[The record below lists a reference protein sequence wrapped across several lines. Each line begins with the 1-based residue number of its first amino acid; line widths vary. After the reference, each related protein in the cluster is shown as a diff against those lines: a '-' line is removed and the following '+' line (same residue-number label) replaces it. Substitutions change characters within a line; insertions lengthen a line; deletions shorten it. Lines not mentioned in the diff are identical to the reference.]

1 MNLIIAGPQGSGKG
15 TQAEML
21 AKKFG
26 LVYFQIGVELRK
38 IAEIAATINTGK
50 TVSDEIAFEVAK
62 RFLNSDN
69 LQKGILFDGFPRCLS
84 QALWLDEQ
92 LSGLNS
98 TIDKII
104 LLNISREETFR
115 RLSSRRICPKCN
127 RNYNLITIPPKND
140 EICDD
145 CQLMLVQRE
154 DETLSAIETRLQ
166 IYEQNTVPMID
177 YYRQK
182 GKVIEING
190 EQPVEKVFQDILSE
204 LK

>member
-38 IAEIAATINTGK
+38 IAEVAETINTGK

-69 LQKGILFDGFPRCLS
+69 LQKGIIFDGFPRYLS
-84 QALWLDEQ
+84 QALWLNEQ

-115 RLSSRRICPKCN
+115 RLSSRRICPKCG
-127 RNYNLITIPPKND
+127 RNYNLIRIPPKND

-145 CQLMLVQRE
+145 CQLALVQRE

-190 EQPVEKVFQDILSE
+190 EQPVAKVFEDILKALE
-204 LK
+204 